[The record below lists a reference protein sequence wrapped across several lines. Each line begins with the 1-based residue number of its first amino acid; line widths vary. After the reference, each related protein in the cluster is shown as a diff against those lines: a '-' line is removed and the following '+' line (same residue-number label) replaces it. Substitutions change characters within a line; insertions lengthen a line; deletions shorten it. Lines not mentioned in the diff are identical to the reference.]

1 MQMVK
6 LICHKDQ
13 DCTVKPRT
21 QVVPPFVLAFLDH
34 NNAYG
39 SFKFCIKP
47 HIIPWEKVQG
57 QLDDSGLGSLVVL
70 IINRTHDIFKWAIF
84 KSKILSTYW
93 FDLKLE
99 IHDQFLSTLKS
110 RCKIQLFKC
119 IPHFSYVAQVE
130 FPVHWHQSEVTFPL
144 GGQEFH
150 LWT

>member
-1 MQMVK
+1 M
-6 LICHKDQ
+6 H
-13 DCTVKPRT
+13 
-21 QVVPPFVLAFLDH
+21 
-34 NNAYG
+34 G

-84 KSKILSTYW
+84 KSKIVSTYW

-150 LWT
+150 L